1 MLNDFNY
8 KNTQLEEI
16 PCNLCGKNIF
26 FVLAKKTANDL
37 LVRACL
43 CKNCGLIY
51 ISPRMPKVV
60 YSEYCKYFYHKV
72 RAAQKGISLDDVS
85 LENDFENA
93 KKFGIALAKNLSG
106 FIDKDGFV
114 LDVGSSTGGVLAGFK
129 QILPDIEPMGI
140 EPSFKEAEFANSR
153 GIQSENTIFEKW
165 LNRGKVVFSSILC
178 IQSLNHLLDP
188 RTFLERSYDNLKT
201 GGHLVLVVKNFR
213 EQCRRASSA
222 AAALQ
227 PDHLFMFTPETL
239 SFFVEAVGF
248 EVIYIDVDEHKN
260 EIERAKN
267 GEKDLRRHHIR
278 LVARKTQLKK
288 TGAEL
293 SNKAIYRKL
302 RWQLSKYC
310 LKVHYLFH
318 YSKKVKKLLKF

>member
-1 MLNDFNY
+1 MSAFDY
-8 KNTQLEEI
+8 SKTRLEEI
-16 PCNLCGKNIF
+16 SCNLCGKKDF
-26 FVLAKKTANDL
+26 FALARISVGNLPLK
-37 LVRACL
+37 ACL
-43 CKNCGLIY
+43 CKNCGLIF
-51 ISPRMPKVV
+51 INPRMKADDH
-60 YSEYCKYFYHKV
+60 EKYCKYFYHKH
-72 RAAQKGISLDDVS
+72 RAAQKGVSLDDAS

-93 KKFGIALAKNLSG
+93 KKFGMALAKKLSG

-129 QILPDIEPMGI
+129 QILPDTEPMGI
-140 EPSFKEAEFANSR
+140 EPSFREAEFANSR

-178 IQSLNHLLDP
+178 VQSLNHLLDP

-201 GGHLVLVVKNFR
+201 DGHLVLVVKNFR
-213 EQCRRASSA
+213 EQCRRAGSIT
-222 AAALQ
+222 AALQ
-227 PDHLFMFTPETL
+227 PDHLFMFAPETL

-248 EVIYIDVDEHKN
+248 EIVYLDVDECKN
-260 EIERAKN
+260 EIERVKN
-267 GEKDLRRHHIR
+267 REEDLPRHHIR

-293 SNKAIYRKL
+293 SNKEIYRKL

-310 LKVHYLFH
+310 LKAHYLFH